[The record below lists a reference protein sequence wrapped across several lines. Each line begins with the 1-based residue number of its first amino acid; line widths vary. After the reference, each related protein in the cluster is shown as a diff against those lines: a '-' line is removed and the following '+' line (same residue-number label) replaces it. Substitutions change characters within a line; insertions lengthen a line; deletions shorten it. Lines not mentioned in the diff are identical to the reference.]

1 LSLEI
6 THTDENFACFF
17 SSFHFA
23 FARSLHFLVAVS
35 YFSFSID
42 CRNIIFITE
51 KKPEESMMGEA
62 NGHGDNNLA
71 CVDMSSPDLTTTA
84 ARLRQASF
92 LPSSNYLL
100 SFKEKK
106 NWILVFLCCEF
117 LGFEL
122 LNPPEACPDCA
133 FPPLLKSR
141 NPRFSF
147 LEGVCVCVCGT
158 GICSVCASLRE
169 RRRCFFAHVCI
180 WEVGLPP
187 VLKRHGFHRIPVSKV
202 F

>member
-1 LSLEI
+1 
-6 THTDENFACFF
+6 
-17 SSFHFA
+17 
-23 FARSLHFLVAVS
+23 
-35 YFSFSID
+35 
-42 CRNIIFITE
+42 
-51 KKPEESMMGEA
+51 MMGEA
-62 NGHGDNNLA
+62 NGHGDDNLA

-100 SFKEKK
+100 SFKGKK

-141 NPRFSF
+141 NPRFYF
-147 LEGVCVCVCGT
+147 LEGVRVCVCV
-158 GICSVCASLRE
+158 
-169 RRRCFFAHVCI
+169 
-180 WEVGLPP
+180 GLVYAVFVPLCVKGEDAFLP
-187 VLKRHGFHRIPVSKV
+187 MCVSGK
-202 F
+202 